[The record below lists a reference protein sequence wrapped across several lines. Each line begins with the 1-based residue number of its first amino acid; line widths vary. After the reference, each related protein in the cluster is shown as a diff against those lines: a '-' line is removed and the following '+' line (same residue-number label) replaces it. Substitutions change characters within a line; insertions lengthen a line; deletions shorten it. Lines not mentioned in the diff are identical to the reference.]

1 MRSLGY
7 YIKNPLK
14 ALGAIVVRCNFFF
27 PDDELYLKLL
37 FRLYMGKRLNLKRP
51 QTYSE
56 KLQWL
61 KLHDRKPEYTQMVD
75 KITAKEYVASIIGRD
90 YIIPTLGIWKSF
102 DEIDFS
108 TLPDQ
113 FVLKTNNGG
122 GGGGIAICKNKATF
136 NKKNAEKKLM
146 RSMKSNLY
154 RTLRE
159 WPYKNVKPCI
169 IAEKYMED
177 SISKDLKDYKF
188 FCFNGSMEF
197 FDIDIDRFIEHR
209 SNYYDRNGNFL
220 PFGKT
225 YCPPDYT
232 KKIEMPKNLDKMIE
246 LAETISHNTVLSRID
261 FYEIDGQV
269 YFGEITFYPGSGFSP
284 LTDEKWDYKL
294 GDMIDLPNIKK

>member
-1 MRSLGY
+1 M
-7 YIKNPLK
+7 K
-14 ALGAIVVRCNFFF
+14 
-27 PDDELYLKLL
+27 L
-37 FRLYMGKRLNLKRP
+37 FRKLSRLIPDRIYLQIVYFRHFKKFIDFDNPK
-51 QTYSE
+51 TFNE
-56 KLQWL
+56 KIQWL
-61 KLHDRKPEYTQMVD
+61 KLNYRKEEYTNLVD
-75 KITAKEYVASIIGRD
+75 KYRVKQYITKLIGEEYV
-90 YIIPTLGIWKSF
+90 IPTLGVWKNV
-102 DEIDFS
+102 DDIDFKS
-108 TLPDQ
+108 LPEK
-113 FVLKTNNGG
+113 FVLKCNNDS
-122 GGGGIAICKNKATF
+122 GGIVICKNKKDFDEVKAKSF
-136 NKKNAEKKLM
+136 LKERLKN
-146 RSMKSNLY
+146 NGY
-154 RTLRE
+154 WYGRE

-220 PFGKT
+220 PFGKK

-284 LTDEKWDYKL
+284 FTDEKWDYKL

>member
-1 MRSLGY
+1 M
-7 YIKNPLK
+7 K
-14 ALGAIVVRCNFFF
+14 
-27 PDDELYLKLL
+27 L
-37 FRLYMGKRLNLKRP
+37 FRKLSRLIPDRIYLQIVYFKHFRRFINFNNPK
-51 QTYSE
+51 TFNE
-56 KLQWL
+56 KIQWL
-61 KLHDRKPEYTQMVD
+61 KLNYRNEEYTKLVD
-75 KITAKEYVASIIGRD
+75 KYRVKQYITKLIGEEYV
-90 YIIPTLGIWKSF
+90 IPTLGVWNNV
-102 DEIDFS
+102 DDIDFKS
-108 TLPDQ
+108 LPEK
-113 FVLKTNNGG
+113 FVLKCNNDS
-122 GGGGIAICKNKATF
+122 GGIVICKNKKDFDEAKAKSF
-136 NKKNAEKKLM
+136 LKERLKN
-146 RSMKSNLY
+146 NGY
-154 RTLRE
+154 WYGRE

-177 SISKDLKDYKF
+177 SISKDIKDYKF

-209 SNYYDRNGNFL
+209 ANYYDRNGNFL

-284 LTDEKWDYKL
+284 CTDEKWDYKL

>member
-1 MRSLGY
+1 M
-7 YIKNPLK
+7 K
-14 ALGAIVVRCNFFF
+14 
-27 PDDELYLKLL
+27 L
-37 FRLYMGKRLNLKRP
+37 FRKLSRLIPDRIYLQIVYFRHFKKFIDFDNPK
-51 QTYSE
+51 TFNE
-56 KLQWL
+56 KIQWL
-61 KLHDRKPEYTQMVD
+61 KLNYRKEEYTNLVD
-75 KITAKEYVASIIGRD
+75 KYRVKQYITKLIGEEYV
-90 YIIPTLGIWKSF
+90 IPTLGVWKNV
-102 DEIDFS
+102 DDIDFKS
-108 TLPDQ
+108 LPEK
-113 FVLKTNNGG
+113 FVLKCNNDS
-122 GGGGIAICKNKATF
+122 GGIVICKNKKDFDEVKAKSF
-136 NKKNAEKKLM
+136 LKERLKN
-146 RSMKSNLY
+146 NGY
-154 RTLRE
+154 WYGRE

-177 SISKDLKDYKF
+177 SISKDLEDYKF

-284 LTDEKWDYKL
+284 FTDEKWDYKL

>member
-1 MRSLGY
+1 M
-7 YIKNPLK
+7 K
-14 ALGAIVVRCNFFF
+14 
-27 PDDELYLKLL
+27 L
-37 FRLYMGKRLNLKRP
+37 FRKLSRLIPDRIYLQIVYFRHFKKFIDFDNPK
-51 QTYSE
+51 TFNE
-56 KLQWL
+56 KIQWL
-61 KLHDRKPEYTQMVD
+61 KLNYRKEEYTNLVD
-75 KITAKEYVASIIGRD
+75 KYRVKQYITKLIGEEYV
-90 YIIPTLGIWKSF
+90 IPTLGVWKNV
-102 DEIDFS
+102 DDIDFKS
-108 TLPDQ
+108 LPEK
-113 FVLKTNNGG
+113 FVLKCNNDS
-122 GGGGIAICKNKATF
+122 GGIVICKNKKDFDEVKAKSF
-136 NKKNAEKKLM
+136 LKERLKN
-146 RSMKSNLY
+146 NGY
-154 RTLRE
+154 WYGRE

-225 YCPPDYT
+225 YYPPDYT

-284 LTDEKWDYKL
+284 FTDEKWDYKL

>member
-1 MRSLGY
+1 M
-7 YIKNPLK
+7 K
-14 ALGAIVVRCNFFF
+14 
-27 PDDELYLKLL
+27 L
-37 FRLYMGKRLNLKRP
+37 FRKLSRLIPDRIYLPIVYFRHFKKFIDFDNPK
-51 QTYSE
+51 TFNE
-56 KLQWL
+56 KIQWL
-61 KLHDRKPEYTQMVD
+61 KLNYRKEEYTNLVD
-75 KITAKEYVASIIGRD
+75 KYRVKQYITKLIGEEYV
-90 YIIPTLGIWKSF
+90 IPTLGVWKNV
-102 DEIDFS
+102 DDIDFKS
-108 TLPDQ
+108 LPEK
-113 FVLKTNNGG
+113 FVLKCNNDS
-122 GGGGIAICKNKATF
+122 GGIVICKNKKDFDEVKAKSF
-136 NKKNAEKKLM
+136 LKERLKN
-146 RSMKSNLY
+146 NGY
-154 RTLRE
+154 WYGRE

-284 LTDEKWDYKL
+284 FTDEKWDYKL

>member
-1 MRSLGY
+1 M
-7 YIKNPLK
+7 K
-14 ALGAIVVRCNFFF
+14 
-27 PDDELYLKLL
+27 L
-37 FRLYMGKRLNLKRP
+37 FRKLSRLIPDRIYLQIVYFRHFKKFIDFDNPK
-51 QTYSE
+51 TFNE
-56 KLQWL
+56 KIQWL
-61 KLHDRKPEYTQMVD
+61 KLNYRKEEYTKLVD
-75 KITAKEYVASIIGRD
+75 KYRVKQYITKLIGEEYV
-90 YIIPTLGIWKSF
+90 IPTLGVWNNV
-102 DEIDFS
+102 DDIDFKS
-108 TLPDQ
+108 LPEK
-113 FVLKTNNGG
+113 FVLKCNNDS
-122 GGGGIAICKNKATF
+122 GGIVICKNKKDFDEAKAKSF
-136 NKKNAEKKLM
+136 LKERLKN
-146 RSMKSNLY
+146 NGY
-154 RTLRE
+154 WYGRE

-177 SISKDLKDYKF
+177 SISKDIKDYKF

-209 SNYYDRNGNFL
+209 ANYYDRNGNFL

-284 LTDEKWDYKL
+284 FTDEKWDYKL

>member
-1 MRSLGY
+1 M
-7 YIKNPLK
+7 K
-14 ALGAIVVRCNFFF
+14 
-27 PDDELYLKLL
+27 L
-37 FRLYMGKRLNLKRP
+37 FRKLSRLIPDRIYLQIVYFKHFRRFINFNNPK
-51 QTYSE
+51 TFNE
-56 KLQWL
+56 KIQWL
-61 KLHDRKPEYTQMVD
+61 KLNYRNEEYTKLVD
-75 KITAKEYVASIIGRD
+75 KYRVKQYITKLIGEEYV
-90 YIIPTLGIWKSF
+90 IPTLGVWNNV
-102 DEIDFS
+102 DDIDFKS
-108 TLPDQ
+108 LPEK
-113 FVLKTNNGG
+113 FVLKCNNDS
-122 GGGGIAICKNKATF
+122 GGIVICKNKKDFDEVKAKSF
-136 NKKNAEKKLM
+136 LKERLKN
-146 RSMKSNLY
+146 NGY
-154 RTLRE
+154 WYGRE

-177 SISKDLKDYKF
+177 SISKDIKDYKF

-209 SNYYDRNGNFL
+209 ANYYDRNGNFL

-284 LTDEKWDYKL
+284 FTDEKWDYKL

>member
-1 MRSLGY
+1 M
-7 YIKNPLK
+7 K
-14 ALGAIVVRCNFFF
+14 
-27 PDDELYLKLL
+27 L
-37 FRLYMGKRLNLKRP
+37 FRKLSRLIPDRIYLQIVYFRHFKKFIDFDNPK
-51 QTYSE
+51 TFNE
-56 KLQWL
+56 KIQWL
-61 KLHDRKPEYTQMVD
+61 KLNYRNEEYTKLVD
-75 KITAKEYVASIIGRD
+75 KYRVKQYITKLIGEEYV
-90 YIIPTLGIWKSF
+90 IPTLGVWNNV
-102 DEIDFS
+102 DDIDFKS
-108 TLPDQ
+108 LPEK
-113 FVLKTNNGG
+113 FVLKCNNDS
-122 GGGGIAICKNKATF
+122 GGIVICKNKKDFDEAKAKSF
-136 NKKNAEKKLM
+136 LKERLKN
-146 RSMKSNLY
+146 NGY
-154 RTLRE
+154 WYGRE

-177 SISKDLKDYKF
+177 SISKDIKDYKF
-188 FCFNGSMEF
+188 FCFNGSREF

-209 SNYYDRNGNFL
+209 ANYYDRNGNFL

-284 LTDEKWDYKL
+284 FTDEKWDYKL

>member
-1 MRSLGY
+1 M
-7 YIKNPLK
+7 K
-14 ALGAIVVRCNFFF
+14 
-27 PDDELYLKLL
+27 L
-37 FRLYMGKRLNLKRP
+37 FRKLSRLIPDRIYLQIVYFRHFKKFIDFDNPK
-51 QTYSE
+51 TFNE
-56 KLQWL
+56 KIQWL
-61 KLHDRKPEYTQMVD
+61 KLNYRKEEYTNLVD
-75 KITAKEYVASIIGRD
+75 KYRVKQYITKLIGEEYV
-90 YIIPTLGIWKSF
+90 IPTLGVWKNV
-102 DEIDFS
+102 DDIDFKS
-108 TLPDQ
+108 LPEK
-113 FVLKTNNGG
+113 FVLKCNNDS
-122 GGGGIAICKNKATF
+122 GGIVICKNKKDFDEVKAKSF
-136 NKKNAEKKLM
+136 LKERLKN
-146 RSMKSNLY
+146 NGY
-154 RTLRE
+154 WYGRE

-284 LTDEKWDYKL
+284 FTDKKWDYKL

>member
-1 MRSLGY
+1 M
-7 YIKNPLK
+7 K
-14 ALGAIVVRCNFFF
+14 
-27 PDDELYLKLL
+27 L
-37 FRLYMGKRLNLKRP
+37 FRKLSRLIPDRIYLQIVYFKHFRRFINFNNPK
-51 QTYSE
+51 TFNE
-56 KLQWL
+56 KIQWL
-61 KLHDRKPEYTQMVD
+61 KLNYRNEEYTKLVD
-75 KITAKEYVASIIGRD
+75 KYRVKQYITKLIGEEYV
-90 YIIPTLGIWKSF
+90 IPTLGVWNNV
-102 DEIDFS
+102 DDIDFKS
-108 TLPDQ
+108 LPEK
-113 FVLKTNNGG
+113 FVLKCNNDSV
-122 GGGGIAICKNKATF
+122 GIVICKNKKDFDEAKAKSF
-136 NKKNAEKKLM
+136 LKERLKN
-146 RSMKSNLY
+146 NGY
-154 RTLRE
+154 WYGRE

-177 SISKDLKDYKF
+177 SISKDIKDYKF

-209 SNYYDRNGNFL
+209 ANYYDRNGNFL

-269 YFGEITFYPGSGFSP
+269 YFGEITFYSGSGFSP
-284 LTDEKWDYKL
+284 FTDEKWDYKL

>member
-1 MRSLGY
+1 M
-7 YIKNPLK
+7 K
-14 ALGAIVVRCNFFF
+14 
-27 PDDELYLKLL
+27 L
-37 FRLYMGKRLNLKRP
+37 FRKLSRLIPDRIYLQIVYFRHFKKFIDFDNPK
-51 QTYSE
+51 TFNE
-56 KLQWL
+56 KIQWL
-61 KLHDRKPEYTQMVD
+61 KLNYRKEEYTNLVD
-75 KITAKEYVASIIGRD
+75 KYRVKQYITKLIGEEYV
-90 YIIPTLGIWKSF
+90 IPTLGVWKNV
-102 DEIDFS
+102 DDIDFKS
-108 TLPDQ
+108 LPEK
-113 FVLKTNNGG
+113 FVLKCNNDS
-122 GGGGIAICKNKATF
+122 GGIVICKNKKDFDEVKAKSF
-136 NKKNAEKKLM
+136 LKERLKN
-146 RSMKSNLY
+146 NGY
-154 RTLRE
+154 WYGRE

-220 PFGKT
+220 SFGKT

-284 LTDEKWDYKL
+284 FTDEKWDYKL

>member
-1 MRSLGY
+1 M
-7 YIKNPLK
+7 K
-14 ALGAIVVRCNFFF
+14 
-27 PDDELYLKLL
+27 L
-37 FRLYMGKRLNLKRP
+37 FRKLSRLIPDRIYLQIVYFKHFRRFINFNNPK
-51 QTYSE
+51 TFNE
-56 KLQWL
+56 KIQWL
-61 KLHDRKPEYTQMVD
+61 KLNYRNEEYTKLVD
-75 KITAKEYVASIIGRD
+75 KYRVKQYITKLIGEEYV
-90 YIIPTLGIWKSF
+90 IPTLGVWNNV
-102 DEIDFS
+102 DDIDFKS
-108 TLPDQ
+108 LPEK
-113 FVLKTNNGG
+113 FVLKCNNDS
-122 GGGGIAICKNKATF
+122 GGIVICKNKKDFDEAKAKSF
-136 NKKNAEKKLM
+136 LKERLKN
-146 RSMKSNLY
+146 NGY
-154 RTLRE
+154 WYGRE

-177 SISKDLKDYKF
+177 SISKDIKDYKF

-209 SNYYDRNGNFL
+209 ANYYDRNGNFL

-225 YCPPDYT
+225 YCPPNYT

-284 LTDEKWDYKL
+284 FTDEKWDYKL

>member
-1 MRSLGY
+1 M
-7 YIKNPLK
+7 K
-14 ALGAIVVRCNFFF
+14 
-27 PDDELYLKLL
+27 L
-37 FRLYMGKRLNLKRP
+37 FRKLTRSIPDRIYLQIVYFRHFKKFIDFDNPK
-51 QTYSE
+51 TFNE
-56 KLQWL
+56 KIQWL
-61 KLHDRKPEYTQMVD
+61 KLNYRKEEYTNLVD
-75 KITAKEYVASIIGRD
+75 KYRVKQYITKLIGEEYV
-90 YIIPTLGIWKSF
+90 IPTLGVWNNV
-102 DEIDFS
+102 DDIDFKS
-108 TLPDQ
+108 LPEK
-113 FVLKTNNGG
+113 FVLKCNNDS
-122 GGGGIAICKNKATF
+122 GGIVICKNKKDFDEAKAKSF
-136 NKKNAEKKLM
+136 LKERLKN
-146 RSMKSNLY
+146 NGY
-154 RTLRE
+154 WYGRE

-177 SISKDLKDYKF
+177 SISKDIKDYKF

-209 SNYYDRNGNFL
+209 ANYYDRNGNFL

-284 LTDEKWDYKL
+284 FTDEKWDYKL

>member
-1 MRSLGY
+1 M
-7 YIKNPLK
+7 K
-14 ALGAIVVRCNFFF
+14 
-27 PDDELYLKLL
+27 L
-37 FRLYMGKRLNLKRP
+37 FRKLSRLIPDRIYLQIVYFRHFKKFIDFDNPK
-51 QTYSE
+51 TFNE
-56 KLQWL
+56 KIQWL
-61 KLHDRKPEYTQMVD
+61 KLNYRKEEYTNLVD
-75 KITAKEYVASIIGRD
+75 KYRVKQYITKLIGEEYV
-90 YIIPTLGIWKSF
+90 IPTLGVWKNV
-102 DEIDFS
+102 DDIDFKS
-108 TLPDQ
+108 LPEK
-113 FVLKTNNGG
+113 FVLKCNNDS
-122 GGGGIAICKNKATF
+122 GGIVICKNKKDFDEVKAKSF
-136 NKKNAEKKLM
+136 LKERLKN
-146 RSMKSNLY
+146 NGY
-154 RTLRE
+154 WYGRE
-159 WPYKNVKPCI
+159 WPYKDVKPCI

-284 LTDEKWDYKL
+284 FTDEKWDYKL

>member
-1 MRSLGY
+1 M
-7 YIKNPLK
+7 K
-14 ALGAIVVRCNFFF
+14 
-27 PDDELYLKLL
+27 L
-37 FRLYMGKRLNLKRP
+37 FRKLSRLIPDRIYLQIVYFKHFRRFINFNNPK
-51 QTYSE
+51 TFNE
-56 KLQWL
+56 KIQWL
-61 KLHDRKPEYTQMVD
+61 KLNYRNEEYTKLVD
-75 KITAKEYVASIIGRD
+75 KYRVKQYITKLIGEEYV
-90 YIIPTLGIWKSF
+90 IPTLGVWNNV
-102 DEIDFS
+102 DDIDFKS
-108 TLPDQ
+108 LPEK
-113 FVLKTNNGG
+113 FVLKCNNDS
-122 GGGGIAICKNKATF
+122 GGIVICKNKKDFDEAKAKSF
-136 NKKNAEKKLM
+136 LKERLKN
-146 RSMKSNLY
+146 NGY
-154 RTLRE
+154 WYVRE

-177 SISKDLKDYKF
+177 SISKDIKDYKF

-209 SNYYDRNGNFL
+209 ANYYDRNGNFL

-284 LTDEKWDYKL
+284 FTDEKWDYKL

>member
-1 MRSLGY
+1 M
-7 YIKNPLK
+7 K
-14 ALGAIVVRCNFFF
+14 
-27 PDDELYLKLL
+27 L
-37 FRLYMGKRLNLKRP
+37 FRKLSRLIPDRIYLQIVYFKHFRRFINFNNPK
-51 QTYSE
+51 TFNE
-56 KLQWL
+56 KIQWL
-61 KLHDRKPEYTQMVD
+61 KLNYRNEEYTKLVD
-75 KITAKEYVASIIGRD
+75 KYRVKQYITKLIGEEYV
-90 YIIPTLGIWKSF
+90 IPTLGVWNNV
-102 DEIDFS
+102 DDIDFKS
-108 TLPDQ
+108 LPEK
-113 FVLKTNNGG
+113 FVLKCNNDS
-122 GGGGIAICKNKATF
+122 GGIVICKNKKDFDEAKAKSF
-136 NKKNAEKKLM
+136 LKERLKN
-146 RSMKSNLY
+146 NGY
-154 RTLRE
+154 WYGRE

-177 SISKDLKDYKF
+177 SISKNIKDYKF

-209 SNYYDRNGNFL
+209 ANYYDRNGNFL

-284 LTDEKWDYKL
+284 FTDEKWDYKL

>member
-1 MRSLGY
+1 M
-7 YIKNPLK
+7 K
-14 ALGAIVVRCNFFF
+14 
-27 PDDELYLKLL
+27 L
-37 FRLYMGKRLNLKRP
+37 FRKLSRLIPDRIYLQIVYFKHFRRFINFNNPK
-51 QTYSE
+51 TFNE
-56 KLQWL
+56 KIQWL
-61 KLHDRKPEYTQMVD
+61 KLNYRNEEYTKLVD
-75 KITAKEYVASIIGRD
+75 KYRVKQYITKLIGEEYV
-90 YIIPTLGIWKSF
+90 IPTLGVWNNV
-102 DEIDFS
+102 DDIDFKS
-108 TLPDQ
+108 LPEK
-113 FVLKTNNGG
+113 FVLKCNNDS
-122 GGGGIAICKNKATF
+122 GGIVICKNKKDFDEAKAKSF
-136 NKKNAEKKLM
+136 LKERLKN
-146 RSMKSNLY
+146 NGY
-154 RTLRE
+154 WYGRE

-177 SISKDLKDYKF
+177 SISKDIKDYKF

-209 SNYYDRNGNFL
+209 ANYYDRNGNFL

-269 YFGEITFYPGSGFSP
+269 YFGEITFYQGSGFSP
-284 LTDEKWDYKL
+284 FTDEKWDYKL

>member
-1 MRSLGY
+1 M
-7 YIKNPLK
+7 K
-14 ALGAIVVRCNFFF
+14 
-27 PDDELYLKLL
+27 L
-37 FRLYMGKRLNLKRP
+37 FRKLSRLIPDRIYLQIVYFRHFKKFIDFDNPK
-51 QTYSE
+51 TFNE
-56 KLQWL
+56 KIQWL
-61 KLHDRKPEYTQMVD
+61 KLNYRKEEYTNLVD
-75 KITAKEYVASIIGRD
+75 KYRVKQYITKLIGEEYV
-90 YIIPTLGIWKSF
+90 IPTLGVWNNV
-102 DEIDFS
+102 DDIDFKS
-108 TLPDQ
+108 LPEK
-113 FVLKTNNGG
+113 FVLKCNNDS
-122 GGGGIAICKNKATF
+122 GGIVICKNKKDFDEAKAKSF
-136 NKKNAEKKLM
+136 LKERLKN
-146 RSMKSNLY
+146 NGY
-154 RTLRE
+154 WYGRE

-177 SISKDLKDYKF
+177 SISKDIKDYKF

-284 LTDEKWDYKL
+284 FTDEKWDYKL

>member
-1 MRSLGY
+1 M
-7 YIKNPLK
+7 K
-14 ALGAIVVRCNFFF
+14 
-27 PDDELYLKLL
+27 L
-37 FRLYMGKRLNLKRP
+37 FRKLSRLIPDRIYLQIVYFRHFKKFIDFDNPK
-51 QTYSE
+51 TFNE
-56 KLQWL
+56 KIQWL
-61 KLHDRKPEYTQMVD
+61 KLNYRKEEYTNLVD
-75 KITAKEYVASIIGRD
+75 KYRVKQYITKLIGEEYV
-90 YIIPTLGIWKSF
+90 IPTLGVWNNA
-102 DEIDFS
+102 DDIDFKS
-108 TLPDQ
+108 LPEK
-113 FVLKTNNGG
+113 FVLKCNNDS
-122 GGGGIAICKNKATF
+122 GGIVICKNKKDFDEVKAKSF
-136 NKKNAEKKLM
+136 LKERLKN
-146 RSMKSNLY
+146 NGY
-154 RTLRE
+154 WYGRE

-284 LTDEKWDYKL
+284 FTDEKWDYKL

>member
-1 MRSLGY
+1 M
-7 YIKNPLK
+7 K
-14 ALGAIVVRCNFFF
+14 
-27 PDDELYLKLL
+27 L
-37 FRLYMGKRLNLKRP
+37 FRKLSRLIPDRIYLQIVYFRHFKKFIDFDNPK
-51 QTYSE
+51 TFNE
-56 KLQWL
+56 KIQWL
-61 KLHDRKPEYTQMVD
+61 KLNYRKEEYTNLVD
-75 KITAKEYVASIIGRD
+75 KYRVKQYITKLIGEEYV
-90 YIIPTLGIWKSF
+90 IPTLGVWKNV
-102 DEIDFS
+102 DDIDFKS
-108 TLPDQ
+108 LPEK
-113 FVLKTNNGG
+113 FVLKCNNDS
-122 GGGGIAICKNKATF
+122 GGIVICKNKKDFDEVKAKSF
-136 NKKNAEKKLM
+136 LKERLKN
-146 RSMKSNLY
+146 NGY
-154 RTLRE
+154 WYGRE

-232 KKIEMPKNLDKMIE
+232 KKIEMPKNLGKMIE

-284 LTDEKWDYKL
+284 FTDEKWDYKL

>member
-1 MRSLGY
+1 M
-7 YIKNPLK
+7 K
-14 ALGAIVVRCNFFF
+14 
-27 PDDELYLKLL
+27 L
-37 FRLYMGKRLNLKRP
+37 FRKLSRLIPDRIYLQIVYFRHFKKFIDFDNPK
-51 QTYSE
+51 TFNE
-56 KLQWL
+56 KIQWL
-61 KLHDRKPEYTQMVD
+61 KLNYRKEEYTNLVD
-75 KITAKEYVASIIGRD
+75 KYSVKQYITKLIGEEYV
-90 YIIPTLGIWKSF
+90 IPTLGVWKNV
-102 DEIDFS
+102 DDIDFKS
-108 TLPDQ
+108 LPEK
-113 FVLKTNNGG
+113 FVLKCNNDS
-122 GGGGIAICKNKATF
+122 GGIVICKNKKDFDEVKAKSF
-136 NKKNAEKKLM
+136 LKERLKN
-146 RSMKSNLY
+146 NGY
-154 RTLRE
+154 WYGRE

-284 LTDEKWDYKL
+284 FTDEKWDYKL

>member
-1 MRSLGY
+1 M
-7 YIKNPLK
+7 K
-14 ALGAIVVRCNFFF
+14 
-27 PDDELYLKLL
+27 L
-37 FRLYMGKRLNLKRP
+37 FRKLSRLIPDR
-51 QTYSE
+51 TYLQIVYFKHFRRFINFNNPKTFNE
-56 KLQWL
+56 KIQWL
-61 KLHDRKPEYTQMVD
+61 KLNYRNEEYTKLVD
-75 KITAKEYVASIIGRD
+75 KYRVKQYITKLIGEEYV
-90 YIIPTLGIWKSF
+90 IPTLGVWNNV
-102 DEIDFS
+102 DDIDFKS
-108 TLPDQ
+108 LPEK
-113 FVLKTNNGG
+113 FVLKCNNDS
-122 GGGGIAICKNKATF
+122 GGIVICKNKKDFDEAKAKSF
-136 NKKNAEKKLM
+136 LKERLKN
-146 RSMKSNLY
+146 NGY
-154 RTLRE
+154 WYGRE

-177 SISKDLKDYKF
+177 SISKDIKDYKF

-209 SNYYDRNGNFL
+209 ANYYDRNGNFL

-284 LTDEKWDYKL
+284 FTDEKWDYKL

>member
-1 MRSLGY
+1 M
-7 YIKNPLK
+7 K
-14 ALGAIVVRCNFFF
+14 
-27 PDDELYLKLL
+27 L
-37 FRLYMGKRLNLKRP
+37 FRKLSRLIPDRIYLQIVYFKHFRRFINFNDPK
-51 QTYSE
+51 TFNE
-56 KLQWL
+56 KIQWL
-61 KLHDRKPEYTQMVD
+61 KLNYRNEEYTKLVD
-75 KITAKEYVASIIGRD
+75 KYRVKQYITKLIGEEYV
-90 YIIPTLGIWKSF
+90 IPTLGVWNNV
-102 DEIDFS
+102 DDIDFKS
-108 TLPDQ
+108 LPEK
-113 FVLKTNNGG
+113 FVLKCNNDS
-122 GGGGIAICKNKATF
+122 GGIVICKNKKDFDEAKAKSF
-136 NKKNAEKKLM
+136 LKERLKN
-146 RSMKSNLY
+146 NGY
-154 RTLRE
+154 WYGRE

-177 SISKDLKDYKF
+177 SISKDIKDYKF

-209 SNYYDRNGNFL
+209 ANYYDRNGNFL

-284 LTDEKWDYKL
+284 FTDEKWDYKL

>member
-1 MRSLGY
+1 M
-7 YIKNPLK
+7 K
-14 ALGAIVVRCNFFF
+14 
-27 PDDELYLKLL
+27 L
-37 FRLYMGKRLNLKRP
+37 FRKLSRLIPDRIYLQIVYFKHFRRFINFNNPK
-51 QTYSE
+51 TFNE
-56 KLQWL
+56 KIQWL
-61 KLHDRKPEYTQMVD
+61 KLNYRNEEYTKLVD
-75 KITAKEYVASIIGRD
+75 KYRVKQYITKLIGEEYV
-90 YIIPTLGIWKSF
+90 IPTLGVWNNV
-102 DEIDFS
+102 DDIDFKS
-108 TLPDQ
+108 LPEK
-113 FVLKTNNGG
+113 FVLKCNNDS
-122 GGGGIAICKNKATF
+122 GGIVICKNKKDFDEAKAKSF
-136 NKKNAEKKLM
+136 LKERLKN
-146 RSMKSNLY
+146 NGY
-154 RTLRE
+154 WYGRE

-177 SISKDLKDYKF
+177 SISKDIKDYKF

-209 SNYYDRNGNFL
+209 ANYYDRNGNFL

-269 YFGEITFYPGSGFSP
+269 YFGEIIFYPGSGFSP
-284 LTDEKWDYKL
+284 FTDEKWDYKL

>member
-1 MRSLGY
+1 M
-7 YIKNPLK
+7 K
-14 ALGAIVVRCNFFF
+14 
-27 PDDELYLKLL
+27 L
-37 FRLYMGKRLNLKRP
+37 FRKLSRLIPDRIYLQIVYFRHFKKFIDFDNPK
-51 QTYSE
+51 TFNE
-56 KLQWL
+56 KIQWL
-61 KLHDRKPEYTQMVD
+61 KLNYRKEEYTNLVD
-75 KITAKEYVASIIGRD
+75 KYRVKQYITKLIGEEYV
-90 YIIPTLGIWKSF
+90 IPTLGVWKNV
-102 DEIDFS
+102 DDIDFKS
-108 TLPDQ
+108 LPEK
-113 FVLKTNNGG
+113 FVLKCNNDS
-122 GGGGIAICKNKATF
+122 GGIVICKNKKDFDEVKAKSF
-136 NKKNAEKKLM
+136 LKERLKNNGYWYG
-146 RSMKSNLY
+146 S
-154 RTLRE
+154 E

-284 LTDEKWDYKL
+284 FTDEKWDYKL

>member
-1 MRSLGY
+1 M
-7 YIKNPLK
+7 K
-14 ALGAIVVRCNFFF
+14 
-27 PDDELYLKLL
+27 L
-37 FRLYMGKRLNLKRP
+37 FRKLSRLIPDRIYLQIVYFRHFKKFIDFDNPK
-51 QTYSE
+51 TFNE
-56 KLQWL
+56 KIQWL
-61 KLHDRKPEYTQMVD
+61 KLNYRKEEYTNLVD
-75 KITAKEYVASIIGRD
+75 KYRVKQYITK
-90 YIIPTLGIWKSF
+90 L
-102 DEIDFS
+102 
-108 TLPDQ
+108 
-113 FVLKTNNGG
+113 
-122 GGGGIAICKNKATF
+122 ICKNKKDFDEVKAKSF
-136 NKKNAEKKLM
+136 LKERLKN
-146 RSMKSNLY
+146 NGY
-154 RTLRE
+154 WYGRE

-284 LTDEKWDYKL
+284 FTDEKWDYKL

>member
-1 MRSLGY
+1 M
-7 YIKNPLK
+7 K
-14 ALGAIVVRCNFFF
+14 
-27 PDDELYLKLL
+27 L
-37 FRLYMGKRLNLKRP
+37 FRKLSRLIPDRIYLQIVYFKHFRRFINFNNPK
-51 QTYSE
+51 TFNE
-56 KLQWL
+56 KIQWL
-61 KLHDRKPEYTQMVD
+61 KLNYRNEEDTKLVD
-75 KITAKEYVASIIGRD
+75 KYRVKQYITKLIGEEYV
-90 YIIPTLGIWKSF
+90 IPTLGVWKNV
-102 DEIDFS
+102 DDIDFKS
-108 TLPDQ
+108 LPEK
-113 FVLKTNNGG
+113 FVLKCNNDS
-122 GGGGIAICKNKATF
+122 GGIVICKNKKDFDEAKAKSF
-136 NKKNAEKKLM
+136 LKERLKN
-146 RSMKSNLY
+146 NGY
-154 RTLRE
+154 WYGRE

-177 SISKDLKDYKF
+177 SISKDIKDYKF

-209 SNYYDRNGNFL
+209 ANYYDRNGNFL

-284 LTDEKWDYKL
+284 FTDEKWDYKL

>member
-1 MRSLGY
+1 M
-7 YIKNPLK
+7 K
-14 ALGAIVVRCNFFF
+14 
-27 PDDELYLKLL
+27 L
-37 FRLYMGKRLNLKRP
+37 FRKLSRLIPDRIYLQIVYFRHFKKFIDFDNPK
-51 QTYSE
+51 TFNE
-56 KLQWL
+56 KIQWL
-61 KLHDRKPEYTQMVD
+61 KLNYRKEEYTNLVD
-75 KITAKEYVASIIGRD
+75 KYRVKQYITKLIGEEYV
-90 YIIPTLGIWKSF
+90 IPTLGVWKNV
-102 DEIDFS
+102 DDIDFKS
-108 TLPDQ
+108 LPEK
-113 FVLKTNNGG
+113 FVLKCNNDS
-122 GGGGIAICKNKATF
+122 GGIVICKNKKDFDEVKAKSF
-136 NKKNAEKKLM
+136 LKERLKN
-146 RSMKSNLY
+146 NGY
-154 RTLRE
+154 WYGRE

-209 SNYYDRNGNFL
+209 ANYYDRNGNFL

-261 FYEIDGQV
+261 FYEIDRQV

-284 LTDEKWDYKL
+284 FTDEKWDYKL

>member
-1 MRSLGY
+1 M
-7 YIKNPLK
+7 K
-14 ALGAIVVRCNFFF
+14 
-27 PDDELYLKLL
+27 L
-37 FRLYMGKRLNLKRP
+37 FRKLSRLIPDRIYLQIVYFKHFRRFINFNNPK
-51 QTYSE
+51 TFNE
-56 KLQWL
+56 KIQWL
-61 KLHDRKPEYTQMVD
+61 KLNYRNEEYTKLVD
-75 KITAKEYVASIIGRD
+75 KYRVKQYITKLIGEEYV
-90 YIIPTLGIWKSF
+90 IPTLGVWNNV
-102 DEIDFS
+102 DDIDFKS
-108 TLPDQ
+108 LPEK
-113 FVLKTNNGG
+113 FVLKCNNDS
-122 GGGGIAICKNKATF
+122 GGIVICKNKKDFDEAKAKSF
-136 NKKNAEKKLM
+136 LKERLKN
-146 RSMKSNLY
+146 NGY
-154 RTLRE
+154 WYGRE

-177 SISKDLKDYKF
+177 SISKDIKDYKF
-188 FCFNGSMEF
+188 FCLNGSMEF

-209 SNYYDRNGNFL
+209 ANYYDRNGNFL

-284 LTDEKWDYKL
+284 FTDEKWDYKL

>member
-1 MRSLGY
+1 M
-7 YIKNPLK
+7 
-14 ALGAIVVRCNFFF
+14 
-27 PDDELYLKLL
+27 EL
-37 FRLYMGKRLNLKRP
+37 FRKLSRLIPDRIYLQIVYFKHFRRFINFNNPK
-51 QTYSE
+51 TFNE
-56 KLQWL
+56 KIQWL
-61 KLHDRKPEYTQMVD
+61 KLNYRNEEYTKLVD
-75 KITAKEYVASIIGRD
+75 KYRVKQYITKLIGEEYV
-90 YIIPTLGIWKSF
+90 IPTLGVWNNV
-102 DEIDFS
+102 DDIDFKS
-108 TLPDQ
+108 LPEK
-113 FVLKTNNGG
+113 FVLKCNNDS
-122 GGGGIAICKNKATF
+122 GGIVICKNKKDFDEAKAKSF
-136 NKKNAEKKLM
+136 LKERLKN
-146 RSMKSNLY
+146 NGY
-154 RTLRE
+154 WYGRE

-177 SISKDLKDYKF
+177 SISKDIKDYKF

-209 SNYYDRNGNFL
+209 ANYYDRNGNFL

-284 LTDEKWDYKL
+284 FTDEKWDYKL

>member
-1 MRSLGY
+1 M
-7 YIKNPLK
+7 K
-14 ALGAIVVRCNFFF
+14 
-27 PDDELYLKLL
+27 L
-37 FRLYMGKRLNLKRP
+37 FRKLSRLIPDRIYLQIVYFKYFRRFINFNNPK
-51 QTYSE
+51 TFNE
-56 KLQWL
+56 KIQWL
-61 KLHDRKPEYTQMVD
+61 KLNYRNEEYTKLVD
-75 KITAKEYVASIIGRD
+75 KYRVKQYITKLIGEEYV
-90 YIIPTLGIWKSF
+90 IPTLGVWNNV
-102 DEIDFS
+102 DDIDFKS
-108 TLPDQ
+108 LPEK
-113 FVLKTNNGG
+113 FVLKCNNDS
-122 GGGGIAICKNKATF
+122 GGIVICKNKKDFDEAKAKSF
-136 NKKNAEKKLM
+136 LKERLKN
-146 RSMKSNLY
+146 NGY
-154 RTLRE
+154 WYGRE

-177 SISKDLKDYKF
+177 SISKDIKDYKF

-209 SNYYDRNGNFL
+209 ANYYDRNGNFL

-284 LTDEKWDYKL
+284 FTDEKWDYKL

>member
-1 MRSLGY
+1 M
-7 YIKNPLK
+7 K
-14 ALGAIVVRCNFFF
+14 
-27 PDDELYLKLL
+27 L
-37 FRLYMGKRLNLKRP
+37 FRKLTRSIPDRIYLQIVYFRHFKKFIDFDNPK
-51 QTYSE
+51 TFNE
-56 KLQWL
+56 KIQWL
-61 KLHDRKPEYTQMVD
+61 KLNYRKEEYTNLVD
-75 KITAKEYVASIIGRD
+75 KYRVKQYITKLIGEEYV
-90 YIIPTLGIWKSF
+90 IPTLGVWNNA
-102 DEIDFS
+102 DDIDFKS
-108 TLPDQ
+108 LPEK
-113 FVLKTNNGG
+113 FVLKCNNDS
-122 GGGGIAICKNKATF
+122 GGIVICKNKKDFDEAKAKSF
-136 NKKNAEKKLM
+136 LKERLKN
-146 RSMKSNLY
+146 NGY
-154 RTLRE
+154 WYGRE

-209 SNYYDRNGNFL
+209 ANYYDRNGNFL

-284 LTDEKWDYKL
+284 FTDEKWDYKL